1 MKQSGL
7 LIKVPGPEDYIAGGE
22 TTIGAE
28 VRIQDGNWTPYIPS
42 TEAQFAPGFDT
53 MSCVTFSA
61 TNVLEMQVNWLIR
74 NGKMSQKA
82 IDGLKALGFF
92 DANGNFNISDRYTAI
107 MSGTTKNGN
116 YFQKVAESLRKDGIL
131 PEKDFPFEGSTF
143 EEYHDASKITAAMKA
158 KAQKA
163 YEFLTLA
170 YDWVFFDD
178 VPELSEDQ
186 FNKATEAL
194 KTVPVQIGIQ
204 TPATHAISMV
214 SLYKQNNNPYYKVFD
229 HYPNYSF
236 EGDGYRP
243 HFGMRIFL
251 TEKVAP
257 IVVPK
262 TYPEYV
268 FNRDLTLGMRH
279 ADVKVLQQVLIV
291 EGLMKAGLD
300 TGYFGPIT
308 QQAVRSFQARYG
320 IQTVGRVGPQTR
332 AKLNALCQKKNS
344 VEPSS
349 KLDRWALAIQKH
361 EGYFAPGQNSKYP
374 KGTLSWQN
382 KNPGNIRYAG
392 LFAQMAIGKHPL
404 NFCIFETY
412 EKGFEA
418 LKLLLTRAATG
429 KSSVYDPEGDLYDFY
444 SHYAPSADNNN
455 PRAYAEAVAREIG
468 VPATTKIK
476 ELV

>member
-1 MKQSGL
+1 M
-7 LIKVPGPEDYIAGGE
+7 IKVPGPEDYVAGGE

-28 VRIQDGNWTPYIPS
+28 DRVANGDWSIFIP
-42 TEAQFAPGFDT
+42 TVEAQFAPGFDT

-61 TNVLEMQVNWLIR
+61 TNVLEMQVNWLIK
-74 NGKMSQKA
+74 NGKMSQRA

-116 YFQKVAESLRKDGIL
+116 YFQKVAESLRTQGIL
-131 PEKDFPFEGSTF
+131 PDKDFPFGGNTF
-143 EEYHDASKITAAMKA
+143 EEYHDASKITQAMKD
-158 KAQKA
+158 KAMKA
-163 YEFLTLA
+163 YEFIALA

-186 FNKATEAL
+186 FNKATVAL
-194 KTVPVQIGIQ
+194 KTAPVQIGIN
-204 TPATHAISMV
+204 TPAHHAISMTA
-214 SLYKQNNNPYYKVFD
+214 LYKQNGVPFYKVFD

-251 TEKVAP
+251 SEKAAP

-279 ADVKVLQQVLIV
+279 SDVKVLQQVLIV

-308 QQAVRSFQARYG
+308 QQAVKSFQARYG

-344 VEPSS
+344 VTPST
-349 KLDRWALAIQKH
+349 KLDAWALAIQKH

-392 LFAQMAIGKHPL
+392 LFAEMAIGKHPL
-404 NFCIFETY
+404 NFCIFATY

-429 KSSVYDPEGDLYDFY
+429 KSSVYDPEGDLYAFY
-444 SHYAPSADNNN
+444 ERYAPSSDNNS
-455 PRAYAEAVAREIG
+455 PRAYAEAVARTIG

-476 ELV
+476 NLV